1 MVPIYFGGNEKIG
14 LRKNDKMLQFHPT
27 ERYMYNLKVLPTIS
41 VEPYNDIPMSKSAI
55 LLNDRMKT
63 VLEEEHQ
70 KHRGLL

>member
-1 MVPIYFGGNEKIG
+1 
-14 LRKNDKMLQFHPT
+14 MLQFHPT

-55 LLNDRMKT
+55 LLNDKMKT